1 MKIAL
6 DAMGGDFGPKA
17 TVKGA
22 VLALK
27 ENKKISVIL
36 IGKEDEIKKELDKY
50 NYDQKR
56 IEIIHTDENIKV
68 EEGESPA
75 RTVKKTPKASMNIA
89 LDLVKNGEAIASLS
103 AGNTGA
109 LLSASLFKLKRIKG
123 VLRPAITA
131 IMPAKNGHVALVD
144 AGANAECKPQYLE
157 QFAKM
162 GTIYSRVLFENTNPK
177 VGLLNIGEEPGK
189 GNDLSIETYKLLK
202 ENEGINFYGNIESRD
217 MMSGVV
223 DVIVS
228 DGFTGNIT
236 LKAAEGVATFVLDL
250 LKEAIKSSFLAKIG
264 ALFMLPALK
273 KMKKKM
279 DYSEYGGAIF
289 LGVNGISIKSH
300 GSSDGNAIKN
310 GIKIAHLFAEKKII
324 SQLQDD
330 FRVEKGEN

>member
-27 ENKKISVIL
+27 ENKEISVIL
-36 IGKEDEIKKELDKY
+36 IGKKNEIEKELKKCDYDK
-50 NYDQKR
+50 NR
-56 IEIIHTDENIKV
+56 LEIIHTDENIKV

-75 RTVKKTPKASMNIA
+75 RIVKKSPKASMNIA
-89 LDLVKNGEAIASLS
+89 LDLVKNGEAIASVS

-131 IMPAKNGHVALVD
+131 IMPAKDGYVALVD

-162 GTIYSRVLFENTNPK
+162 GVIYTKVLFEKADPK

-202 ENEGINFYGNIESRD
+202 ENKGINFYGNIESRD
-217 MMSGVV
+217 MMSGLV
-223 DVIVS
+223 DVIVT

-250 LKEAIKSSFLAKIG
+250 LKEAIKSSFVAKIG
-264 ALFMLPALK
+264 AFFMLPALK
-273 KMKKKM
+273 KMKERM

-300 GSSDGNAIKN
+300 GSSDENAIKN
-310 GIKIAHLFAEKKII
+310 GIKIAHRFAEKKII
-324 SQLQDD
+324 VQLQED
-330 FRVEKGEN
+330 FKKKEGEE

>member
-36 IGKEDEIKKELDKY
+36 IGKENEIKNELDKY
-50 NYDQKR
+50 SYDKNR
-56 IEIIHTDENIKV
+56 IEIIHTDEKIKV

-75 RTVKKTPKASMNIA
+75 RIVKRTPMASMNIA

-131 IMPAKNGHVALVD
+131 IMPSKNGHVALVD

-202 ENEGINFYGNIESRD
+202 ENDGINFYGNIESRD

-250 LKEAIKSSFLAKIG
+250 LKEAIKSSLLAKIG
-264 ALFMLPALK
+264 AIFLLPALK
-273 KMKKKM
+273 KMQKKM

-310 GIKIAHLFAEKKII
+310 GIKIAHLFAEKEMI
-324 SQLQDD
+324 SQLRDD
-330 FRVEKGEN
+330 FKEKEGES